1 MNQTRRSLFRSGLP
15 AAAAT
20 AAAASGVLAPCG
32 APGAGDAKPVAT
44 QAAVM
49 LRHASGVNN
58 VGFYA
63 VEKKVTQAF
72 NAKGGPIT
80 VTIESPNPL
89 YAAVLAQ
96 AAAGTPPD
104 LSIAHP
110 RDSRPLLDGGA
121 LLTLDDYIKKDKKN
135 APDILPNL
143 WGYFEQDS
151 KQYYLPN
158 NSAPHALYFNKTIF
172 QQRGVK
178 TPDQYEREGKW
189 TWDSFLDMSRQF
201 TTGGAGEKVWA
212 IDWFWANLDIQ
223 LAFIWPMGGD
233 LWDKAVQNTLLDTR
247 DTLDAIQY
255 QADLTLKHRVS
266 LHPDEKKELGATS
279 SSFQHGRLATFITTN
294 AVVQDF
300 ADAPFEKGVAPV
312 PAGKA
317 GRVIRNVPF
326 GVHVMKGTKNPDA
339 AWEYANFQAGLESEK
354 IMLADRVTVPWHKSS
369 VASQEWAR
377 TLHPWQNSQV
387 YSEEANKVRPTIY
400 PSQFTEIQKLYTTAY
415 NSVYAGEKTAAQ
427 AVAEVKAPINDLLK
441 KK

>member
-1 MNQTRRSLFRSGLP
+1 MMDCTRRSLFGTGLP
-15 AAAAT
+15 GFAVGAAGVALAA
-20 AAAASGVLAPCG
+20 CG
-32 APGAGDAKPVAT
+32 AAGAGDAKPAANQAPVA
-44 QAAVM
+44 

-58 VGFYA
+58 AGFYA

-72 NAKGGPIT
+72 NARGGPIT

-89 YAAVLAQ
+89 YAAVLTQ

-121 LLTLDDYIKKDKKN
+121 LLALDEYLKKDKRN

-143 WGYFEQDS
+143 WPYFEQES
-151 KQYYLPN
+151 KQYYVPN
-158 NSAPHALYFNKTIF
+158 NSAPHALYYNKSLF

-178 TPDQYEREGKW
+178 MPDQFEREGKW
-189 TWDSFLDMSRQF
+189 AWDAFLEVSKQL
-201 TTGGAGEKVWA
+201 TASGAGEKVWA
-212 IDWFWANLDIQ
+212 IDWFWANLDVQ

-233 LWDKAVQNTLLDTR
+233 LWDKAAQNSLLDR
-247 DTLDAIQY
+247 KDTLDAIQY

-266 LHPDEKKELGATS
+266 LAPDEKKELGAS
-279 SSFQHGRLATFITTN
+279 AGFQHGRIATLITTN
-294 AVVQDF
+294 AVVTDF

-312 PAGKA
+312 PSGKA

-326 GVHVMKGTKNPDA
+326 GVHLLKGGAHHDA

-354 IMLADRVTVPWHKSS
+354 IMLADRVTVPWHKST
-369 VASQEWAR
+369 VASSEWAR
-377 TLHPWQNSQV
+377 TLHPWQSSQV
-387 YSEEANKVRPTIY
+387 YVEAANKVRPTVY

-415 NSVYAGEKTAAQ
+415 TSVYAGEKTATQ
-427 AVAEVKAPINDLLK
+427 AIGEIKTPINDLLRK
-441 KK
+441 K